1 MNQNMFAAL
10 LFAMLSGM
18 HPEEPAPESSKPQST
33 LASVN
38 TETESA
44 EEPTKT

>member
-18 HPEEPAPESSKPQST
+18 HPEEPAPEDSKPQST
-33 LASVN
+33 LAPADPEI
-38 TETESA
+38 TDA
-44 EEPTKT
+44 AAQAP

>member
-18 HPEEPAPESSKPQST
+18 HPEEAAPENSKPQST
-33 LASVN
+33 LASAN
-38 TETESA
+38 TETEPA
-44 EEPTKT
+44 EEPVKT